1 MAVEKDEKRRGRVI
15 LLLKLLLEEEMEGSE
30 VGLRGVRLS
39 LRDMAVVKGIETR
52 VAILN
57 MPMPMPES
65 GTGGTDIIILILIL
79 ILIRIGIG
87 MVVGGESS

>member
-15 LLLKLLLEEEMEGSE
+15 LLLKLLLEEGMEGSE

-39 LRDMAVVKGIETR
+39 LRDMAVVKGIEAR

-57 MPMPMPES
+57 MPMPMPEY
-65 GTGGTDIIILILIL
+65 GTGGTDIL

>member
-15 LLLKLLLEEEMEGSE
+15 LLLKLLLEEGMEGSE

-39 LRDMAVVKGIETR
+39 LRDMAVVKGIEAR

-57 MPMPMPES
+57 MPMPEY
-65 GTGGTDIIILILIL
+65 GTGGTDIL